1 MSESVTRGFRE
12 KYKAMIGEA
21 AVYDFMHFRRQNMK
35 RGAAALKR
43 ESSSGVDTDKTKPFK
58 NGDQSV
64 FTQADQEFDLSS
76 KRPSHLQIDLHD
88 PRLFLPKKYNRY
100 SPDTRMR
107 IGRVCAE
114 IGPSATV

>member
-21 AVYDFMHFRRQNMK
+21 AVYDFMHFRRQNIK

-58 NGDQSV
+58 NGM
-64 FTQADQEFDLSS
+64 L
-76 KRPSHLQIDLHD
+76 
-88 PRLFLPKKYNRY
+88 LFLNIFIVIIYVY
-100 SPDTRMR
+100 
-107 IGRVCAE
+107 
-114 IGPSATV
+114 